1 GDNPNAE
8 HIMRSRL
15 FTALTVLIFNGVFCD
30 LEIMLSVDNSQEC
43 INGLVEGSNQII
55 LTSEVF
61 FGKENDF
68 LSGVVFQIS
77 KNDNTT
83 YSIIEN
89 CDGSPNDYYCQ
100 CSTRRY
106 QRTVSCYITNLNI
119 TFSEASVVAS
129 IGNLAKGNRVS
140 EEKRIPKIYQTDMLK
155 ISING
160 NVVKGTNHDMFIT
173 IYERNL
179 DICIDNAP
187 GPSTITL
194 RQNGILLAS
203 KNKCLNFRDLP
214 LKNSIY
220 EMSVH
225 LCDAMEPATN
235 MTISTFVKEAQTS
248 WSTSLCVIVGLI
260 ILVLLASMVVLLRNR
275 KEIKS
280 GGRKYLRICPLRTRL
295 QRDSSIQTSRL

>member
-1 GDNPNAE
+1 
-8 HIMRSRL
+8 MRSRL
-15 FTALTVLIFNGVFCD
+15 FTALTVLILKGVFCD
-30 LEIMLSVDNSQEC
+30 LEISLSVDNSQAC
-43 INGLVEGSNQII
+43 INGLVEGSNQVI
-55 LTSEVF
+55 LTSQVF
-61 FGKENDF
+61 FGEEKDC

-89 CDGSPNDYYCQ
+89 CDGSPNNYYCQ

-106 QRTVSCYITNLNI
+106 QRTVSCYITNLNR
-119 TFSEASVVAS
+119 TFSEANVVAS
-129 IGNLAKGNRVS
+129 IGHLSKGNRVS
-140 EEKRIPKIYQTDMLK
+140 EEKRIPKIYQPDMLK

-160 NVVKGTNHDMFIT
+160 KVVKGTNYDTFIN

-194 RQNGILLAS
+194 RQNGVPLAS
-203 KNKCLNFRDLP
+203 NNKCLNFRDLP

-235 MTISTFVKEAQTS
+235 MTISTFVKEAQS
-248 WSTSLCVIVGLI
+248 LWSTSLFVII
-260 ILVLLASMVVLLRNR
+260 ESITLVLLASTLLLLAIR
-275 KEIKS
+275 KVIKF
-280 GGRKYLRICPLRTRL
+280 GKRKYLRQNFMEP
-295 QRDSSIQTSRL
+295 